1 MKHNDLA
8 QAYLEYYARQ
18 QRGGQFVAFRG
29 ARRWQKGD
37 GFGDRMRGVLKW
49 AMPVLSAG
57 ASTFISEAAAAHS
70 RGENMSDA
78 AKSAL
83 KPTVGAVIDA
93 IGKRITEGSKSSK
106 QDGSGRRQKRKQGK
120 AKKRKATKTQKPVY
134 KDRQNGGKLKRKHKA
149 TGKVAKAKK
158 ATKKRKV
165 KKAKRQNVKHHSNHY
180 NF

>member
-1 MKHNDLA
+1 
-8 QAYLEYYARQ
+8 
-18 QRGGQFVAFRG
+18 
-29 ARRWQKGD
+29 
-37 GFGDRMRGVLKW
+37 KW

-93 IGKRITEGSKSSK
+93 IGKKITDGTKSPK
-106 QDGSGRRQKRKQGK
+106 QGGSGHRRKKT
-120 AKKRKATKTQKPVY
+120 KRKATKQKPVY
-134 KDRQNGGKLKRKHKA
+134 KGIQKGGKSKRKRKHKSK
-149 TGKVAKAKK
+149 GKSPVAKAPR
-158 ATKKRKV
+158 KRKV
-165 KKAKRQNVKHHSNHY
+165 KKAKRKVKKAKRSKANSSENKSTPY